1 MEPSESNHPPSP
13 VRDIRAFADR
23 LPHFIWTHD
32 RHGNVDWINEPMLAH
47 IGLPLEV
54 AQRPEEWI
62 RVTTADDVARLIPE
76 LSRALAEARTFTLE
90 MRIKRAD
97 SPDKSARWYLTRIV
111 PVFDAGGEVTW
122 WLGTATDIH
131 HQRGWRLR
139 PQLEVAAFA
148 QAIPQIVWQTTAAG
162 KANFFNDRWY
172 DYTGLTRSATLDDNW
187 MGALHP
193 EDVQRTRDVWSA
205 AVRDEAMYE
214 TEYRFR
220 GRDGRY
226 RWFLARGVPM
236 RNGAG
241 RVVRWFGTCTDID
254 DAKRAQALL
263 IDSERQARVL
273 ADVLPTIL
281 WTTSGDGTLTSV
293 NRRWV
298 EYTGRDF
305 EASVVGWT
313 SLLHS
318 GDVETM
324 DAAAQAYRRGV
335 RLAVEHRLRR
345 FDGTYRWFQTVA
357 EPVRNEFGTIVR
369 WVGAT
374 HDIQDARD
382 ARDVLLRE
390 LEREHRASAAFQ
402 QAALPATL
410 PRIPGLVFDAV
421 YSAARSEALVGGDWY
436 DVFRLTDGRVV
447 LSIGDVSGSG
457 LDAAV
462 TMGAVRQAI
471 RGAAQIY
478 PDPVAVLDAAD
489 RALRSEQPD
498 RIVTAF
504 AAVFDPLTS
513 NLTYAS
519 AGHPAPLVRRADA
532 TVVELTARGLP
543 LGLRAARHD
552 DAPRTVTLA
561 EDSMVVFYTD
571 GLIEATR
578 NLLEGE
584 RLLREALDRA
594 DIYAAPAPARAILD
608 AVVREPID
616 DVAILTMHVGAIP
629 TARWSV
635 DVADG
640 ENVRGVRYALA
651 DRLREHGASEDD
663 VCTAELLFSEL
674 VGNVLRHSGGVA
686 EVAVDAT
693 GEYPVLHVL
702 DRGAGFTFHARL
714 PNDVMSESG
723 RGLYIASMLARD
735 LSVIPRPDG
744 GSHARAVLPLVG
756 RVRQVAAV

>member
-1 MEPSESNHPPSP
+1 MSTIEPPEPDHPPSAAGE
-13 VRDIRAFADR
+13 IRAFADR

-32 RHGNVDWINEPMLAH
+32 RHGNVDWINAPLLAFL
-47 IGLPLEV
+47 GVPLEV
-54 AQRPEEWI
+54 ACRPAEWI
-62 RVTTADDVARLIPE
+62 RMTTADDIARLIPE
-76 LSRALAEARTFTLE
+76 LSAAIAESRTFVLE
-90 MRIKRAD
+90 MRFKPAD
-97 SPDKSARWYLTRIV
+97 RPDTDARWFVARIV
-111 PVFDAGGEVTW
+111 PVFDDTGDVTY

-131 HQRGWRLR
+131 QYRHGSGERL
-139 PQLEVAAFA
+139 EDGVSAFA
-148 QAIPQIVWQTTAAG
+148 QAIPQLVWQTG
-162 KANFFNDRWY
+162 SDGRSDFFNDRWY
-172 DYTGLTRSATLDDNW
+172 DYTGLTPTASLDDAW
-187 MGALHP
+187 LAALHP
-193 EDVQRTRDVWSA
+193 EDVERTREVWTS
-205 AVRDEAMYE
+205 AVRAERLYE

-220 GRDGRY
+220 ARDGTY

-236 RNGAG
+236 RDAHGN
-241 RVVRWFGTCTDID
+241 VVRWFGTCTDID
-254 DAKRAQALL
+254 DTKRAQAVLV
-263 IDSERQARVL
+263 DSERQARVL

-281 WTTSGDGTLTSV
+281 WTSLADGTLTSV
-293 NRRWV
+293 NKRWT
-298 EYTGRDF
+298 EYTGLTLD
-305 EASVVGWT
+305 ESIDIWL
-313 SLLHS
+313 SLIHPD
-318 GDVETM
+318 DVESLG
-324 DAAAQAYRRGV
+324 AYAHAFETGE
-335 RLAVEHRLRR
+335 RLVNESRFRR

-357 EPVRNEFGTIVR
+357 EPVRNEAGTIVR

-374 HDIQDARD
+374 HDVQDARD
-382 ARDVLLRE
+382 ARDMLVRE

-410 PRIPGLVFDAV
+410 PEIPGLVFDAV
-421 YSAARSEALVGGDWY
+421 YSAARSEAQVGGDWY

-447 LSIGDVSGSG
+447 LSIGDVAGSG

-519 AGHPAPLVRRADA
+519 AGHPAPLVRRNDGSV
-532 TVVELTARGLP
+532 TELTAGGLP
-543 LGLRAARHD
+543 LGLRPARND
-552 DAPRTVTLA
+552 DASRTIVLA
-561 EDSMVVFYTD
+561 EDSLLVLYTD
-571 GLIEATR
+571 GLVEATR
-578 NLLEGE
+578 NVIEGE
-584 RLLREALDRA
+584 ALLRQALERA
-594 DIYAAPAPARAILD
+594 EVLASSDPAREILD

-629 TARWSV
+629 TARWTI
-635 DVADG
+635 DVTDG
-640 ENVRGVRYALA
+640 LDVRGVRYALA
-651 DRLREHGASEDD
+651 DRLRENGAVDED

-686 EVAVDAT
+686 EVALDAT
-693 GEYPVLHVL
+693 GEYPVMHVL

-735 LSVIPRPDG
+735 LSVVPRPDG
-744 GSHARAVLPLVG
+744 GSHARAVLPL
-756 RVRQVAAV
+756 R